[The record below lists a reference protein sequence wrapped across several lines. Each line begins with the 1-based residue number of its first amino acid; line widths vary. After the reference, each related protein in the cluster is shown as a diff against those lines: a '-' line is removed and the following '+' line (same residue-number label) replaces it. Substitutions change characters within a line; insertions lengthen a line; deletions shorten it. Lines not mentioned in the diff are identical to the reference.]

1 MKNRNK
7 KLKRID
13 AGEYIYGNRFRIENF
28 GYDRI
33 YGRVRWN
40 VFDENETKSIFQ
52 TDTLKEAVQNVQ
64 LMVDKNETI

>member
-1 MKNRNK
+1 MSKNK

-28 GYDRI
+28 GYNRI

-40 VFDENETKSIFQ
+40 VFDESEMKSIIQ
-52 TDTLKEAVQNVQ
+52 TDTLKEAVEMLKCKYDGRV
-64 LMVDKNETI
+64 

>member
-1 MKNRNK
+1 MSKNK

-52 TDTLKEAVQNVQ
+52 ADTLKEAVGYVKRKYDGQV
-64 LMVDKNETI
+64 

>member
-1 MKNRNK
+1 MSKNK

-52 TDTLKEAVQNVQ
+52 ADTLKEAVQTLKCKYDSRV
-64 LMVDKNETI
+64 

>member
-1 MKNRNK
+1 MSKNK
-7 KLKRID
+7 KLKRVD
-13 AGEYIYGNRFRIENF
+13 TGEYIYGNRFRIENF

-52 TDTLKEAVQNVQ
+52 ADTLKEAVGYVKCKYDSQV
-64 LMVDKNETI
+64 